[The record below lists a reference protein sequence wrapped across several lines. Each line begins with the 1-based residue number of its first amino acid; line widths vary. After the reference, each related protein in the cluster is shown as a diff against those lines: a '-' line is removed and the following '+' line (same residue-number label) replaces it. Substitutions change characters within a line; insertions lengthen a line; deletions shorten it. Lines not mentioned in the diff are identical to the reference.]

1 MFELFTGSVYSGGN
15 IGVSS
20 TGSNTQY
27 WNKLSASIKT
37 ATVFDTIDINYSS
50 GQFGLTSSLIGTAPN
65 SYAFSETG
73 DTFTTTTF
81 AGGVDPFAGDIRRAH
96 DVVIPV
102 ITSSITNTV
111 ISSRFSAPGG
121 IDTSPAY
128 LDVYSREYSVY
139 NNINFRN
146 LSVRGSGS
154 GESGT
159 IRVDSQANRREGLR
173 TLLSRHSGK
182 FGIDSQFGSVRSE
195 DYDSEASF
203 NKMHRNVGRRP
214 TDTSTIPVPVF
225 NEDHNNAHI
234 SSLLPRSDFQYSWV
248 TSSLGYNYG
257 IVSGSE
263 PYTGKQ
269 RIYGYAPAD
278 GMLSSSV
285 TIGGE
290 SGHVAAINFPT
301 ASEIF
306 GE

>member
-1 MFELFTGSVYSGGN
+1 LAFLYTFGDHPSDGENHGERIN
-15 IGVSS
+15 D
-20 TGSNTQY
+20 
-27 WNKLSASIKT
+27 LSAQTNHLTIHEIGP
-37 ATVFDTIDINYSS
+37 AVFN
-50 GQFGLTSSLIGTAPN
+50 FVTSSVPLTASQAEFFITASQNGSAFNIDFN
-65 SYAFSETG
+65 SSNCSFNIVN
-73 DTFTTTTF
+73 DV
-81 AGGVDPFAGDIRRAH
+81 AGGIDDDPGDVRRAH

-128 LDVYSREYSVY
+128 LDVYSKEYSVY

-146 LSVRGSGS
+146 LSVLGSGS

-159 IRVDSQANRREGLR
+159 IRVDSQAGRREGLR

-182 FGIDSQFGSVRSE
+182 FGIDSQFGSVRS
-195 DYDSEASF
+195 
-203 NKMHRNVGRRP
+203 P

-225 NEDHNNAHI
+225 NEDHNNAHM

-248 TSSLGYNYG
+248 TSSLGSNY
-257 IVSGSE
+257 SYKS
-263 PYTGKQ
+263 GKQ

-285 TIGGE
+285 DIGGE

-306 GE
+306 GV